1 VSRAQAG
8 GRWAG
13 ILLAATGAA
22 GFATKGIF
30 AKYLYARGIAFD
42 TVLTLRALI
51 STPIMLGW
59 AIHFTGWRAFHSAPR
74 TGIVAA
80 IAAGILC
87 YGVGTLLDFYA
98 LTKID
103 ASVER
108 VILFSYPSMI
118 VAAGFLL
125 GRGAPSPRAIA
136 AVAIAYLGIFLAV
149 GGLNHELLRANLT
162 GALLV
167 VLCAGTYAV
176 YFLVSERFT
185 RQIGSQSFA
194 AISMGSA
201 AVFLCAVYSLRHD
214 WRSIHLDTTD
224 WFLMAGLVTFASV
237 LPMFMVAEGVR
248 RIGAERSALVSS
260 MGPVATIV
268 LAALILGERLQLAQL
283 AGSALII
290 VSILV
295 LELKMRAAPDTRV

>member
-1 VSRAQAG
+1 M
-8 GRWAG
+8 
-13 ILLAATGAA
+13 LLAATGAA

-30 AKYLYARGIAFD
+30 AKYLYARGVTFD

-51 STPIMLGW
+51 STPIMFAW
-59 AIHFTGWRAFHSAPR
+59 AIHYCGWQTFRDAPR
-74 TGIVAA
+74 SSVFGA
-80 IAAGILC
+80 IAAGTLC
-87 YGVGTLLDFYA
+87 YGVGALLDFYA

-149 GGLNHELLRANLT
+149 GGLNHDLLRANLA
-162 GALLV
+162 GSLLV

-176 YFLVSERFT
+176 YFLMSERYT
-185 RQIGSQSFA
+185 RRIGSQSFA

-201 AVFLCAVYSLRHD
+201 AVFLCVVYSLRHD
-214 WRSIHLDTTD
+214 WRSIRLDATD
-224 WFLMAGLVTFASV
+224 WSLMAGLVAFASV

-248 RIGAERSALVSS
+248 RIGAERSALVST

-268 LAALILGERLQLAQL
+268 LAALLLGERLQAAQF
-283 AGSALII
+283 AGSVLII

-295 LELKMRAAPDTRV
+295 LELKMRAAPDTRA